1 MANGSQDSPKVA
13 YIDLDPEGVVYDL
26 GEDHPINPAK
36 RELAAELIAAY
47 GLLEHPRLTAY
58 VAPPADVERIT
69 RVHSPVY
76 VDAVQRMSA
85 DPDAGASPEAAQ
97 WGLAAAGD
105 TPAFVGMHEAGLQ
118 VSGAGVLGVELLVRG
133 EADFVFTPGGLHHA
147 FSKRANG
154 FCIYNDAAVAIQ
166 AALDSGLERV
176 AYVDIDVHHGD
187 GVEEI
192 FWTEP
197 RVLTC
202 SVHENGRT
210 IFPGTGWIADRGGP
224 GAFKS
229 SVNVPLP
236 ALSGDEPY
244 LRAITEVV
252 GPTVREFEPDLV
264 VSQMGVDPHHLD
276 PLAHLEATLPG
287 LRAAHAAV
295 EDIVLATPTGRW
307 LAMAGGGYNL
317 DLAARMWVLLLAQM
331 LRAEPDDELPTEWL
345 ERAEAQTGSPMTTRL
360 RADKPSAAP
369 ADAREAADRRANKTV
384 DMAIEELV
392 GN

>member
-1 MANGSQDSPKVA
+1 MTDADAPTVA
-13 YIDLDPEGVVYDL
+13 YVDLSSSGVVYDL
-26 GEDHPINPAK
+26 GDDHPINPVK
-36 RELAAELIAAY
+36 GELAAALLGAY
-47 GLLEHPRLTAY
+47 GLLEHPRLTMHS
-58 VAPPADVERIT
+58 APPAPEEAIT

-76 VDAVQRMSA
+76 VDAVRRMSSE
-85 DPDAGASPEAAQ
+85 PGAGDTPEAAL
-97 WGLAAAGD
+97 WGLAAGGD
-105 TPAFVGMHEAGLQ
+105 TPAFVGMHEASLQ
-118 VSGAGVLGVELLVRG
+118 ISGAGVLGVELLLDG
-133 EADFVFTPGGLHHA
+133 AADFVFTPGGLHHA

-166 AALDSGLERV
+166 AALDAGVERV
-176 AYVDIDVHHGD
+176 AYIDIDVHHGD

-192 FWTEP
+192 FWQEP

-210 IFPGTGWIADRGGP
+210 LFPGTGWIADRGGA

-252 GPTVREFEPDLV
+252 APAVREFEPGLV
-264 VSQMGVDPHHLD
+264 VSQMGVDPHHRD
-276 PLAHLEATLPG
+276 PLAHLEVTLPG

-307 LAMAGGGYNL
+307 LSMAGGGYNI
-317 DLAARMWVLLLAQM
+317 DLAPRMWVLLLAQM
-331 LRAEPDDELPTEWL
+331 LRAEPDDALPEEWL
-345 ERAEAQTGSPMTTRL
+345 ERAAAHSDSPLTTSL
-360 RADKPSAAP
+360 RADAPSAAP
-369 ADAREAADRRANKTV
+369 ADAREAADRRANRTV
-384 DMAIEELV
+384 DMAVEELV
-392 GN
+392 GG

>member
-1 MANGSQDSPKVA
+1 MTEESHDAPRVA
-13 YIDLDPEGVVYDL
+13 YVDLDPSGVVYDL
-26 GEDHPINPAK
+26 GDDHPINPAK
-36 RELAAELIAAY
+36 RELAADLIRAY
-47 GLLEHPRLTAY
+47 GLLDHPRLSAHT
-58 VAPPADVERIT
+58 APPADVDQIT

-76 VDAVQRMSA
+76 VDAVRRMSGE
-85 DPDAGASPEAAQ
+85 PGAGDTPEAAQ
-97 WGLAAAGD
+97 WGLAAVGD

-118 VSGAGVLGVELLVRG
+118 ISGAGVLGIELLLSG
-133 EADFVFTPGGLHHA
+133 EADFVFSPGGLHHA

-166 AALDSGLERV
+166 AALDAGVERV
-176 AYVDIDVHHGD
+176 AYIDIDVHHGD

-210 IFPGTGWIADRGGP
+210 IFPGTGWIADRGGA

-252 GPTVREFEPDLV
+252 GPAVREFEPGLV
-264 VSQMGVDPHHLD
+264 VSQMGVDPHHRD
-276 PLAHLEATLPG
+276 PLAHLEVTLPG

-307 LAMAGGGYNL
+307 LSMAGGGYNI
-317 DLAARMWVLLLAQM
+317 DLAPRMWVLLLAQM
-331 LRAEPDDELPTEWL
+331 LRAEPDDALPAEWL
-345 ERAEAQTGSPMTTRL
+345 EQAEAHTSLPLSTTL
-360 RADKPSAAP
+360 RADDPSAAP
-369 ADAREAADRRANKTV
+369 ADAREAADRRANKTI